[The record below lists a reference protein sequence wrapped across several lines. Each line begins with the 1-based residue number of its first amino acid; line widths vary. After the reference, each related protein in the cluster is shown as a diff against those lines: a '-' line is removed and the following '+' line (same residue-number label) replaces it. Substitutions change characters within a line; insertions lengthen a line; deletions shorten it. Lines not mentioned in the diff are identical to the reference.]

1 MAYFTGVRMTLRF
14 SSQIGT
20 RCLQGVHGEGLV
32 GKRVRLSFSLVVRTA
47 VYMRVQPKS
56 RVEVLRTFGLIQ
68 MNLAGFDT
76 AY

>member
-1 MAYFTGVRMTLRF
+1 MTLRF

-20 RCLQGVHGEGLV
+20 CCLQGVHGEGLV

-56 RVEVLRTFGLIQ
+56 RVEVFRTLGLIQ